1 MTTTKNNEH
10 KKLNFPNEQEQSQA
24 CLNSAEHEKNQGRK
38 VLNVPNKREQNQ
50 TCLDSAEREGL
61 RPKGNVPNLRFPEFQ
76 GEWEELGLS
85 ELLDFKNGLNP
96 KPDKFGKGIKFISV
110 MDILNNAVI
119 TYDCIKASVDV
130 TEKELSDFSV
140 EKGDLLFQRS
150 SETLEDVGRANVY
163 MDDKTAVF
171 GGFVIRGKKKGEY
184 DPQYFNYL
192 LRSPFARKRII
203 PMGAGAQ
210 HFNIGQEGLSKVKL
224 HFANIEEQKKIG
236 KMLSLL
242 DERIATQNKIIEDLK
257 KLKSAIIDYAIN
269 SLNTDFAKFGSLYEM
284 AGEGGTPTT
293 SNASF
298 YDNGKIPFIKI
309 DDLKQKYLTENKD
322 FITELGLQ
330 KSSAWLVPTHS
341 ILFSNGATIGEISIT
356 TYPVCTKQGILG
368 IVPKQNIDVEFL
380 YYFMSSSYFKKAVS
394 RIVTEGTMKTAYL
407 KDINNILC
415 PIPTK
420 EKQQE
425 IAKMPSA
432 LNSKI
437 DFEQS
442 ILKLFCSQKQ
452 YLLRQMFI

>member
-1 MTTTKNNEH
+1 MTTTINNEH
-10 KKLNFPNEQEQSQA
+10 KKL
-24 CLNSAEHEKNQGRK
+24 
-38 VLNVPNKREQNQ
+38 
-50 TCLDSAEREGL
+50 
-61 RPKGNVPNLRFPEFQ
+61 NVPNLRFPEFQ
-76 GEWEELGLS
+76 GEWE
-85 ELLDFKNGLNP
+85 K
-96 KPDKFGKGIKFISV
+96 
-110 MDILNNAVI
+110 
-119 TYDCIKASVDV
+119 C
-130 TEKELSDFSV
+130 
-140 EKGDLLFQRS
+140 
-150 SETLEDVGRANVY
+150 TLEDVMNFSTTRVNSSELNEDNYVSTENMLQDYQGIVDAKSVPEDVNVISFSCGDILISNIRPYLKKVWKATYNGGCSSDVFVLKAN
-163 MDDKTAVF
+163 D
-171 GGFVIRGKKKGEY
+171 
-184 DPQYFNYL
+184 
-192 LRSPFARKRII
+192 
-203 PMGAGAQ
+203 
-210 HFNIGQEGLSKVKL
+210 
-224 HFANIEEQKKIG
+224 NIESDYLHYVIANDKFINFVMSGAKGVKMPRGDKKQMKTYCLSLPQIQEQNKIG

-269 SLNTDFAKFGSLYEM
+269 SLDTDFGKFGSLYEM

-309 DDLKQKYLTENKD
+309 DDLKQKYLVENND

-330 KSSAWLVPTHS
+330 KSSAWLVPTRS
-341 ILFSNGATIGEISIT
+341 ILFSNGATIGEITIT

-368 IVPKQNIDVEFL
+368 IVPKQSIDVEFL

-425 IAKMPSA
+425 IVKMPSA

-437 DFEQS
+437 DIEQS
-442 ILKLFCSQKQ
+442 ILKLFITQKQ
-452 YLLRQMFI
+452 HLLRQMFI